1 MTFDPVWLF
10 VSLIPSGIG
19 LVLFVY
25 GRKQQR
31 WPQLAAGLAGSL
43 TTEDTEDTEADI
55 GRRSRR
61 MRRRVDCSRTV
72 SVFVRLPCAFVPF
85 VVSCIRRVT
94 ISL

>member
-31 WPQLAAGLAGSL
+31 WPQLTAGLALMVYPYFTPTITSL
-43 TTEDTEDTEADI
+43 VAVAVVI
-55 GRRSRR
+55 
-61 MRRRVDCSRTV
+61 
-72 SVFVRLPCAFVPF
+72 CAA
-85 VVSCIRRVT
+85 CWWAIRAGW
-94 ISL
+94 